1 MGLRPIVLLKSPYIM
16 RLALYLYRILPTN
29 FSNEPYFLR
38 FLMTFKD
45 SQTIRKAESEA

>member
-29 FSNEPYFLR
+29 FSNEPLNEG
-38 FLMTFKD
+38 MAID
-45 SQTIRKAESEA
+45 P